1 MEFKGF
7 HGDGNWY
14 KGNIHCHTTVSDGH
28 LTPSQV
34 LALYKS
40 NGYHFL
46 AISDHDTYSDYG
58 SEFNDENF
66 IVLPATETAAI
77 LLDQPGSSYNVKT
90 HHVHGILGP
99 KAVQEKAAQPPFK
112 HMDKLM
118 PKFYEGTWDGAAEAQ
133 AQVDTLVDHGCIAMY
148 NHPVWSRV
156 REQEFVDTKDIFAL
170 EIYNYGTE
178 MESATG
184 YDTAHWDVMLREGR
198 RVFGVAS
205 DDNHNTEFVEDSCG
219 GFIVVKAPEL
229 THEAITT
236 AMMEGNFYSSS
247 GPEIYDWGVRD
258 NVAYVSCSPV
268 ERVNFIAGNYVGAG
282 ATVIREN
289 PDEVMDYALLRLRG
303 DETYVRVE
311 CVDDQGRTA
320 WSNPIF
326 LK

>member
-1 MEFKGF
+1 MELRGF

-34 LALYKS
+34 VALYKS

-58 SEFNDENF
+58 SEFNDEDF
-66 IVLPATETAAI
+66 IVLPATETASI
-77 LLDQPGSSYNVKT
+77 LQDQPGCSNDVKT

-99 KAVQEKAAQPPFK
+99 KAVQEQAPLPPFK
-112 HMDKLM
+112 HMDKLL
-118 PKFYEGTWDGAAEAQ
+118 PRFCKGSWDGAAEAQ
-133 AQVDTLVDHGCIAMY
+133 ALVDTLVSHGCLAMY

-156 REQEFVDTKDIFAL
+156 REQDFIDTKGIFAL

-184 YDTAHWDVMLREGR
+184 YDTTHWDVMLREGR

-205 DDNHNTEFVEDSCG
+205 DDNHNTEFVADSCG

-289 PDEVMDYALLRLRG
+289 PDEIMDYALLRLRG

-311 CVDDQGRTA
+311 CVDNQGRTA